1 MEEDLGQY
9 DKNEEIFWASGACFL
24 IRSKIFWKLEGFDND
39 FFAHQEEIDLCWRA
53 HNLGYK
59 TLAVGSSK
67 VYHVGA
73 ATLPLSAKKV
83 YLNHRNSLNMI
94 LKNVPNKNRTAIL
107 TYRLILDGAIGL
119 FFFFKL
125 KFSYTWAIIQAHF
138 SFYKEFKYVKS
149 KSNSLIK
156 KDDYFFIK
164 NILLEYYLK
173 RKRYFTDLH
182 K

>member
-1 MEEDLGQY
+1 
-9 DKNEEIFWASGACFL
+9 
-24 IRSKIFWKLEGFDND
+24 
-39 FFAHQEEIDLCWRA
+39 
-53 HNLGYK
+53 
-59 TLAVGSSK
+59 
-67 VYHVGA
+67 
-73 ATLPLSAKKV
+73 
-83 YLNHRNSLNMI
+83 MI
-94 LKNVPNKNRTAIL
+94 LKNVPNKNRTTIL

-119 FFFFKL
+119 LFFFKF

-164 NILLEYYLK
+164 NILFEYYLK